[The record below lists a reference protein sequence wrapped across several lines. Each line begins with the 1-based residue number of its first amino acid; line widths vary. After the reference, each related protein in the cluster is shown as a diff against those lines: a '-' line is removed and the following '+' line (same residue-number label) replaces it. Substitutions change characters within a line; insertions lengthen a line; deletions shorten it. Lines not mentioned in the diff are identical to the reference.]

1 MHLSQWFLALIDGA
15 KSVIQAGGGKRR
27 SSVWARRSVSF
38 KAVQDLEVRCL
49 LSAMPVADSLLTTAT
64 LSSTTA
70 AIADPSLVQLSTVGT
85 QEIINGSEPSQIPL
99 IYGPIWSI
107 AVAQTYGTPQTPAED
122 LYDEGAGAVW
132 GTIADEGVYGVVGG
146 LQDINDFG
154 VGSYGGIDTVGDYG
168 AVIGSPVDGAIG
180 TIGGYGDYGAGA
192 YGVDAAFDGSGAL
205 DSGFDDLGG
214 VFSDGGYG
222 IGVNGGTET
231 GTDGNHPPV
240 ATNANWTIDEQP
252 APLGLVPPIIAGTV
266 QASDPDDEA
275 IMYMITRQQGEKS
288 NGSLVDKTLWE
299 IGMGTGE
306 VYTRQEVDYEA
317 YKRWYLTVQ
326 VADMHGGTTTV
337 GVTINI
343 TDVDEAPVPYG
354 MTTNIPVHDQ
364 TNVEGESFT
373 SESTWHY
380 AAYDPEGVH
389 PLGVRATNLPDG
401 LEIKTRL
408 FDIYPE
414 DAAREFFVTQYWIEG
429 RLSQD
434 SAGLC
439 HVVISLADQS
449 GHSVEYKFDWEVL
462 NFSVD
467 IYQMTFSN
475 GHEIT
480 PDPQV
485 KGITPDPNAP
495 TSYAGTQWL
504 DVNRDGDA
512 NDTPT
517 DRNYPYAYHRTQR
530 GSVFAGFEL
539 ENAFRIGGKIKIRAT
554 GTDGYNIAAAEEFW
568 VAPGRMSTDYY
579 SAFTRAFETTKYYA
593 AFTLTW
599 QFSVD
604 NGATWEAAGETTSRV
619 YVMYKAPMIDTLF
632 ETVVHVSTVA
642 AAGAAENTDAAVA
655 DAIFQTFETRSIS
668 RFDGRKAYGGSGA
681 MTYWGYR
688 ADDPK
693 CVPINSKQLLPDI
706 AQLLHYTDG
715 RCGHWGQFFVGMLR
729 TQGIAHGDVKTAR
742 AKNMMAD
749 GSGRY
754 EGLIINNANF
764 GAPAAGQNG
773 FNWREGINFTT
784 AGSIPGQGGTPMMQ
798 SFSNHALVL
807 FNGKLYDPSYG
818 TIWEDLADFETRALA
833 GLFTFAPPG
842 FPGIYVRKEV
852 AGFDDLTFE

>member
-1 MHLSQWFLALIDGA
+1 
-15 KSVIQAGGGKRR
+15 
-27 SSVWARRSVSF
+27 
-38 KAVQDLEVRCL
+38 
-49 LSAMPVADSLLTTAT
+49 
-64 LSSTTA
+64 
-70 AIADPSLVQLSTVGT
+70 
-85 QEIINGSEPSQIPL
+85 
-99 IYGPIWSI
+99 
-107 AVAQTYGTPQTPAED
+107 

-146 LQDINDFG
+146 LHDINDFG

-180 TIGGYGDYGAGA
+180 TIGGYGDGAYGVAAGFDATGALDSGFDDMGGVFSDGGYGAGANGDNADDGAIGATGGYGDYGAGA

-288 NGSLVDKTLWE
+288 NGSLVDKILWE

-389 PLGVRATNLPDG
+389 PLVVRATNLPDG

-429 RLSQD
+429 RLRQD
-434 SAGLC
+434 SAGLY

-517 DRNYPYAYHRTQR
+517 DHQYPYTYHRTQK
-530 GSVFAGFEL
+530 GGVFGAFEL
-539 ENAFRIGGKIKIRAT
+539 ENAFKIGGKIRIRAA
-554 GTDGYNIAAAEEFW
+554 GSDGYNISAAEEFW
-568 VAPGRMSTDYY
+568 LGPGSMSTDYF
-579 SAFTRAFETTKYYA
+579 SAFSKAFEATKYYA

-604 NGATWEAAGETTSRV
+604 NGATWEASGETNNRL
-619 YVMYKAPMIDTLF
+619 YVMHKAPLIDTLF

-642 AAGAAENTDAAVA
+642 AAGAADNTDVSVA
-655 DAIFQTFETRSIS
+655 DAIFDAFETRSIS
-668 RFDGRKAYGGSGA
+668 RFDGRKAFDGSGA
-681 MTYWGYR
+681 MTYWGF
-688 ADDPK
+688 AATDATH
-693 CVPINSKQLLPDI
+693 CAPIPVVQTIPDI
-706 AQLLHYTDG
+706 ATLLHYTDG
-715 RCGHWGQFFVGMLR
+715 RCGNWAAFLVGTFR
-729 TQGIAHGDVKTAR
+729 TQGISGGAQKAVVSAVPNERLIVKNATFGEQQDFSALV
-742 AKNMMAD
+742 
-749 GSGRY
+749 
-754 EGLIINNANF
+754 EGPYYWKAGVNF
-764 GAPAAGQNG
+764 AIG
-773 FNWREGINFTT
+773 T
-784 AGSIPGQGGTPMMQ
+784 SVLGQGGIPREMT
-798 SFSNHALVL
+798 FSDHALVQ
-807 FNGKLYDPSYG
+807 FGNRLYDPSYG
-818 TIWEDLADFETRALA
+818 IVWNDLEDFAANGLA
-833 GLFTFAPPG
+833 GFFVNIPQVGTFIRKPRLNFTDVVFRED
-842 FPGIYVRKEV
+842 I
-852 AGFDDLTFE
+852 